1 MTFNITVPYVPTPF
15 GVIREMLKIADL
27 KEDEILMDL
36 GCGDGRVLV
45 IAAKEFKAYAIGIEL
60 RKDLVDKAVN
70 NIKRNKVEEKVFII
84 NGSFFEISLS
94 PANVIF
100 LYLLTSVNEKLKPKI
115 KAEVDKGTRIV
126 SHDFEITGWKPYKI
140 EEIQESGRTH
150 KIYLYIKE

>member
-15 GVIREMLKIADL
+15 GVIRDMLKIADL

-60 RKDLVDKAVN
+60 RKDLVDKAIN

-150 KIYLYIKE
+150 KIYLYVVE

>member
-1 MTFNITVPYVPTPF
+1 MSFNITVPYVPTPF

-70 NIKRNKVEEKVFII
+70 NIKKNKVEEKVFII

-115 KAEVDKGTRIV
+115 KAEADKGTRIV

-150 KIYLYIKE
+150 KIYLYVKE

>member
-1 MTFNITVPYVPTPF
+1 MSFNITVPYVPTPF

>member
-15 GVIREMLKIADL
+15 GVIRDMLKIADL

-60 RKDLVDKAVN
+60 RKDLVDKAIN